1 LKDHSHFLVK
11 LNSALLV
18 AINRLIHSVWI
29 KQAPCFLL
37 KKKDSIKMEYFFTD
51 TLYTQFLLAFWA
63 PNQNIKICPSTH
75 LVFRFQYPT
84 NCDFVIRCVW
94 SL

>member
-1 LKDHSHFLVK
+1 
-11 LNSALLV
+11 
-18 AINRLIHSVWI
+18 
-29 KQAPCFLL
+29 
-37 KKKDSIKMEYFFTD
+37 MEYFFTD